1 MRMILVLLLLVFWLY
16 LAMRAWQRGD
26 VGMAVILAL
35 IGVGLT
41 VWRLRRG

>member
-1 MRMILVLLLLVFWLY
+1 MIIVLLLLLVWLY
-16 LAMRAWQRGD
+16 LAARAFQRGD
-26 VGMAVILAL
+26 TGMAIVFAV